1 MICVNKGD
9 VPDLQTALFY
19 SLVHVRSE
27 ECPESFHLWNTVE
40 NERDKKSN
48 TLHVL
53 SCLSALLGWDLQV
66 KNSYP
71 HSDPQTAVL
80 HSWARS
86 DNTAAEASL
95 SYVLKCMSSLKRR
108 VLSHVLFNS
117 LRPWVRNWTTGRMHV
132 CLESLRKITA
142 ALRMNIQSHNA
153 FKNWAHDI
161 TNKTKW
167 VRK

>member
-40 NERDKKSN
+40 NERDKESN

-53 SCLSALLGWDLQV
+53 SCLSAPLGLGLQV

-71 HSDPQTAVL
+71 HGDPQTAML
-80 HSWARS
+80 HSRARS
-86 DNTAAEASL
+86 DYTAAEASL
-95 SYVLKCMSSLKRR
+95 SYVLKCL
-108 VLSHVLFNS
+108 H
-117 LRPWVRNWTTGRMHV
+117 
-132 CLESLRKITA
+132 
-142 ALRMNIQSHNA
+142 
-153 FKNWAHDI
+153 
-161 TNKTKW
+161 
-167 VRK
+167 